1 MAQAALKG
9 KRTQPESG
17 WKLRL
22 QEWWFH
28 NRALIGFV
36 FIAPWFA
43 GFIIFDAMPFIY
55 NLYLSFTDY
64 QIGTVGAPPWIGLE
78 NYGEIFTE
86 DKFFGKSM
94 YNTLYYLGFS
104 VPLNLIFAFLIA
116 LILNLRVR
124 GMELYR
130 TLFYVPTVVPLVAA
144 TVIFAGLL
152 NTRYG
157 LFNQLFLIL
166 GITPVRW
173 LSSPDAIKP
182 SLIILSLWGFG
193 GQMIIFLAGLQ
204 SIPEDL
210 YEAAAIDGGAGWQR
224 LFYITLPLM
233 TPTIFFNL
241 LMGLISGFQVF
252 EQVFILLDTNGGPLQ
267 SGLVY
272 MLHVYNK
279 AFRDF
284 EFGYAAALSVILFL
298 IIFVLTIILVYSS
311 NRWVF
316 YGDAQDDES

>member
-1 MAQAALKG
+1 MQASVKA
-9 KRTQPESG
+9 TQTEPESTL
-17 WKLRL
+17 KTRF
-22 QEWWFH
+22 QDWWFR

-36 FIAPWFA
+36 FIFPWFA
-43 GFIIFDAMPFIY
+43 GFIIFDAMPFLY

-64 QIGTVGAPPWIGLE
+64 QIGTVGLPPWLGLE
-78 NYGEIFTE
+78 NYIEIFTK
-86 DKFFGKSM
+86 DKSFGKSM
-94 YNTLYYLGFS
+94 YNTVYYLGFS
-104 VPLNLIFAFLIA
+104 VPLSLIFAFLVA
-116 LILNLRVR
+116 LLLNLRVR

-157 LFNQLFLIL
+157 LFNQLFVIL
-166 GITPVRW
+166 GLTPVRW

-204 SIPEDL
+204 SIPDDL
-210 YEAAAIDGGAGWQR
+210 YEAAAIDGGTGWHR
-224 LFYITLPLM
+224 LLYITIPLM

-241 LMGLISGFQVF
+241 LLGMIGGFQVF

-284 EFGYAAALSVILFL
+284 EFGYAAALSVILFT
-298 IIFVLTIILVYSS
+298 IIFALTVVLVYSS

-316 YGDAQDDES
+316 YGDAQDNAT

>member
-1 MAQAALKG
+1 MQASLNPSPSWQAQVK
-9 KRTQPESG
+9 
-17 WKLRL
+17 
-22 QEWWFH
+22 EWWFRH
-28 NRALIGFV
+28 RNLIGFL

-78 NYGEIFTE
+78 NYIEIFTE
-86 DKFFGKSM
+86 DKLFGKSM
-94 YNTLYYLGFS
+94 YNTVYYLGFS
-104 VPLNLIFAFLIA
+104 VPIRLLLAFLIA
-116 LILNLRVR
+116 LLLNLRVR
-124 GMELYR
+124 GMPVYR
-130 TLFYVPTVVPLVAA
+130 TLFYVPTVVPLVATA
-144 TVIFAGLL
+144 VIFNGLL

-157 LFNQLFLIL
+157 MINQLFVLI
-166 GITPVRW
+166 GVTPVRW
-173 LSSPDAIKP
+173 LSSPDWIKP
-182 SLIILSLWGFG
+182 SLILLSLWGFG
-193 GQMIIFLAGLQ
+193 AQMIIFLAGLQ
-204 SIPEDL
+204 TIPDDL
-210 YEAAAIDGGAGWQR
+210 YEAAAIDGGGGWHR
-224 LFYITLPLM
+224 LRHITVPLM

-241 LMGLISGFQVF
+241 LIGVIGAFQVF
-252 EQVFILLDTNGGPLQ
+252 VQVFVMIDTNGGPLQ

-298 IIFVLTIILVYSS
+298 IIFVLTIALVYTS

-316 YGDAQDDES
+316 YGDAQEDSG

>member
-1 MAQAALKG
+1 MQATVNQN
-9 KRTQPESG
+9 RTEERSR

-22 QEWWFH
+22 QEWWFR
-28 NRALIGFV
+28 NRSLIGFV
-36 FIAPWFA
+36 FILPWFV
-43 GFIIFDAMPFIY
+43 GFIIFDAGPFIY

-64 QIGTVGAPPWIGLE
+64 QIGTVGTPPWLGLE
-78 NYGEIFTE
+78 NYIEIFTE

-94 YNTLYYLGFS
+94 YNTVYYLGYS
-104 VPLNLIFAFLIA
+104 VPLRLIFAFLVA
-116 LILNLRVR
+116 LLLNLRVR
-124 GMELYR
+124 GMQLYR
-130 TLFYVPTVVPLVAA
+130 TLFYVPSVVPLVAA

-157 LFNQLFLIL
+157 LFNQLFVLL

-204 SIPEDL
+204 TIPDDL
-210 YEAAAIDGGAGWQR
+210 YEAVAIDGGTGWHR
-224 LFYITLPLM
+224 LVYITVPLM

-241 LMGLISGFQVF
+241 LLSLIGGFQVF
-252 EQVFILLDTNGGPLQ
+252 EQVFILIGTHGGPLQ

-284 EFGYAAALSVILFL
+284 EFGYSAALSVILFL
-298 IIFVLTIILVYSS
+298 IIFVLTIVLVYTS

-316 YGDAQDDES
+316 YGDAQDDET

>member
-1 MAQAALKG
+1 MAQASLKS
-9 KRTQPESG
+9 KTAQPETT

-22 QEWWFH
+22 QEWWFR

-36 FIAPWFA
+36 FIFPWFA
-43 GFIIFDAMPFIY
+43 GFIIFDAMPFVY

-64 QIGTVGAPPWIGLE
+64 QIGTQGTPPWIGME
-78 NYGEIFTE
+78 NYDKIFYE
-86 DKFFGKSM
+86 DKFFAKSM

-104 VPLNLIFAFLIA
+104 VPLRLIFAFFIA

-130 TLFYVPTVVPLVAA
+130 TLFYVPSVVPLVAA
-144 TVIFAGLL
+144 TVIFAGFL

-157 LFNQLFLIL
+157 FLNQFLVLI
-166 GITPVRW
+166 GATPVRW

-182 SLIILSLWGFG
+182 SLILLSLWGFG
-193 GQMIIFLAGLQ
+193 AQMIIFLAGLQ

-210 YEAAAIDGGAGWQR
+210 YEAAAIDGGTGWQR
-224 LFYITLPLM
+224 LLFITVPLM

-241 LMGLISGFQVF
+241 LLALIGGFQVF
-252 EQVFILLDTNGGPLQ
+252 EQVFILLGTNGGPLQ
-267 SGLVY
+267 AGLVY

-284 EFGYAAALSVILFL
+284 EFGYSAALSVVLFL
-298 IIFVLTIILVYSS
+298 IIFVLTMLLVYTS

-316 YGDAQDDES
+316 YGDSQDDES

>member
-1 MAQAALKG
+1 MQATVNQN
-9 KRTQPESG
+9 RTEERRR
-17 WKLRL
+17 WKTRL
-22 QEWWFH
+22 QEWWFR
-28 NRALIGFV
+28 NRSLIGFV
-36 FIAPWFA
+36 FILPWFV
-43 GFIIFDAMPFIY
+43 GFIIFDAGPFIY

-64 QIGTVGAPPWIGLE
+64 QIGTVGTPPWLGLE
-78 NYGEIFTE
+78 NYIEIFTE

-94 YNTLYYLGFS
+94 YNTVYYLGYS
-104 VPLNLIFAFLIA
+104 VPLRLIFAFLVA
-116 LILNLRVR
+116 LLLNLRVR
-124 GMELYR
+124 GMQLYR
-130 TLFYVPTVVPLVAA
+130 TLFYVPSVVPLVAA

-157 LFNQLFLIL
+157 LFNQLFVLL

-204 SIPEDL
+204 TIPDDL
-210 YEAAAIDGGAGWQR
+210 YEAVAIDGGTGWHR
-224 LFYITLPLM
+224 LIYITVPLM

-241 LMGLISGFQVF
+241 LLSLIGGFQVF
-252 EQVFILLDTNGGPLQ
+252 EQVFILIGTNGGPLQ

-284 EFGYAAALSVILFL
+284 EFGYSAALSVILFC
-298 IIFVLTIILVYSS
+298 IIFVLTIVLVYTS

-316 YGDAQDDES
+316 YGDAQDDET